1 MIMNMNEKGR
11 QTKLLAAIA
20 VLAMVVCALAVVMP
34 SDNVDAAST
43 ENIPATAPLGEENG
57 IFEYD
62 NGVYTV
68 SGDYTIDVSATGMN
82 LGTSS
87 SPLDISFEI
96 AEGVT
101 LSFTNSGTTNKTVY
115 ITNVYGGTQTGSTPE
130 KSVFYGGSGTYG
142 EIGEAGYGTLAVD
155 GNVELA
161 LNVDVTSSGQSGNMH
176 VLYDVNV
183 ALTDGANITI
193 SQTTGTQS
201 YFCSSTEDFC
211 NLTMTGGSEMVFDAA
226 NGMSGVNGTIS
237 DDSEFRVENPK
248 SSGTVWMNFSNLEI
262 DETSVVTVESSAATS
277 TGIYIAQ
284 TLQNYGTIST
294 PNSAFAATNGSE
306 IINRGTI
313 EASSLV
319 GSTSSTTTTANIYNY
334 GTFDVKTTNNNT
346 VKSSVVAE
354 SSAEVISYFN
364 EDDYDVVMVEA
375 AVNISGVSVPVGK
388 ELIISGDATI
398 GTITISGTGAV
409 LTLNG
414 AATQNGTVNSE
425 DSGVTDGTI
434 EFNNATGFFQITYGS
449 CNVIMDLIT
458 GSVELG
464 GTYDANGT
472 SYGTNGTISGTIAE
486 GTTVTVTG
494 DYNVSG
500 GLTVNGRLV
509 VDGGRLNL
517 NSQTVTLNGDLVV
530 KGDNGRVRAVSS
542 TLTVNTGAN
551 ITGISIGV
559 IGSTY
564 SNNIYGALQKA
575 ITTQDG
581 DQTFVINGDY
591 TDDLVFVNES
601 NSNTLQVAPGS
612 SFIGDVV
619 YQYSSGTQGQAGYKT
634 HTNTVSISCENTTQS
649 NMTIATV
656 SADAKVITI
665 SNSTVSGIDGCDDAN
680 DDNASEEIA
689 LNNVILSGLIINDK
703 VKMTGENNQISNGEV
718 VTFDV
723 SGCIVLDPSAKL
735 YVYGDVAKTSSTSVV
750 KGKIDNDAPGAVVYY
765 TTQNYRNLAAVVV
778 DNTENGGHF
787 EPMDANKVG
796 SLSDLLKYNYPGS
809 TIILTAQFPIT
820 GNVELTGVTIYTNG
834 WNIQVANGGTLV
846 LTDCT
851 IDRDHV
857 VGDSTNYPSNERN
870 NSRETIDVARGGS
883 MEVIN
888 SLLFIEVS
896 KADGASV
903 EVDNADVSY
912 DNTTSEVR
920 VGYGT
925 VLNFSGTAVSSID
938 VYGELVIGS
947 NVSLPATNEFN
958 VWSGAKATINSTITS
973 LGDVK
978 FYEGSDVIIAD
989 GATFTLGDRNGGA
1002 DMAVY
1007 GNFTVASGGTFTVT
1021 GVSNNAVASNTLA
1034 VRSTGDYEF
1043 TVEGTMNMN
1052 GVLAGEIQ
1060 DKGTI
1065 NFNGTV
1071 ADNTTATI
1079 VIYNGVTLSN
1089 VAVSGTLS
1097 VSDAGITETVGT
1109 SVASN
1114 GNIVRLTD
1122 VRGVTITET
1131 VNTVL
1136 YTVGGKNFRDYVS
1149 TMDVSGTLT
1158 TGDDLGTIEFNT
1170 NNAVVPVGPEDD
1182 RQNAGI
1188 IISGE
1193 LILGKDVTMSVI
1205 RGDVTVAGNVTAT
1218 VENSDGFL
1226 NKYDKVSVSG
1236 GELTVTGTITIN
1248 DQEIDGIANVN
1259 AVWYVVTG
1267 TDAETYTYTNF
1278 ADAVAA
1284 AANADQD
1291 TAYVVGTVTVSETVE
1306 VPAGIIIDIADDA
1319 TLVIATDVTVT
1330 VADGATVNGSK
1341 ATIDVNGTLVSN
1353 DYAEDMNVKTIVADV
1368 VTTNG
1373 AIRTWTNLANA
1384 LAGASA
1390 GDTIV
1395 ANGPIMISADT
1406 TIPVDVTVYSE
1417 YPFVIDGATLTVDGT
1432 LQLDDKAQNDGTIDG
1447 TVYNGLYVTSDED
1460 SEITASGVISIETL
1474 GEPAEGVY
1482 IGDDLDGAHF
1492 AVNNGAF
1499 VTSYV
1504 SNVEFAAETASN
1516 NMNLIDGVTI
1526 KGIVS
1531 AGDVTFTAP
1540 ENLSLTI
1547 RVVEMASGTDNMTIF
1562 TMGTMTLAGNAT
1574 FMIADNNSRVTGTV
1588 AALCGDE
1595 TASANVVLTAAM
1607 GSDSFS
1613 IAASSEET
1621 ADGTEY
1627 TAAISGGYTGAVD
1640 IAAGEV
1646 TVSGALV
1653 MGTDATLEVATSA
1666 TMTIT
1671 SNGTVSVAYNEDGE
1685 AFVVDGTLN
1694 VANDDAFTGSA
1705 VAING
1710 TMNTD
1715 SLTLTTTLRIAGT
1728 LNVNEDETLTISSG
1742 KLIIGDKPTQ
1752 LGESASGAVNGTIAY
1767 RTNAGYILAYA
1778 GADLSGAQIDVNAAT
1793 GESDAD
1799 STTYYINGEA
1809 YATIIAADANT
1820 AILIGG
1826 IQGADGDIELT
1837 GLANSSVY
1845 WFETAEEADAAY
1857 AGTSV
1862 VSRNNINDDAVGSFD
1877 SAYTVYAPAIVYGTV
1892 SNGQGI
1898 TLYLDG
1904 NVVFGDA
1911 LSWPDYEL
1919 GVGTHTV
1926 SISANAGYTIEN
1938 ATITFNG
1945 QTVQNGGTITVTADM
1960 NTFTL
1965 ATSGAAP
1972 SESTVVVDNG
1982 GSSDMGLTDY
1992 LLIVLVI
1999 LIVIMAIIV
2008 AIRLMRS

>member
-1 MIMNMNEKGR
+1 MNVDMNAKGR
-11 QTKLLAAIA
+11 QTKLLAAVFAIA
-20 VLAMVVCALAVVMP
+20 MIVCAIAVVMP
-34 SDNVDAAST
+34 SEDVNADPTTPANDAA
-43 ENIPATAPLGEENG
+43 PFGEIDG
-57 IFEYD
+57 VLEYS

-68 SGDYTIDVSATGMN
+68 SGNVAIDVSLDSYNTG
-82 LGTSS
+82 SS
-87 SPLDISFEI
+87 TNPLDIRFEF
-96 AEGVT
+96 EGPYQLTFENSSQTTESVHIRYVT
-101 LSFTNSGTTNKTVY
+101 ESTVDNNS
-115 ITNVYGGTQTGSTPE
+115 PD
-130 KSVFYGGSGTYG
+130 KSVFYGGEPSVN
-142 EIGEAGYGTLAVD
+142 GYGTVAVD
-155 GNVELA
+155 GDVDMHVTLDGVEA
-161 LNVDVTSSGQSGNMH
+161 DGEVDYDDESH
-176 VLYDVNV
+176 VLYNVN
-183 ALTDGANITI
+183 LMLDNGATMTV
-193 SQTTGTQS
+193 SQTAAYGGVSYWTG
-201 YFCSSTEDFC
+201 STTEFA
-211 NLTMTGGSEMVFDAA
+211 TMTVTGGSELVFSNA
-226 NGMSGVNGTIS
+226 NGISGVIATIS
-237 DDSEFRVENPK
+237 NE
-248 SSGTVWMNFSNLEI
+248 SSFNVKDVKEDRAWLNFQNLYI
-262 DETSVVTVESSAATS
+262 DEGSEIQIAGTSNVL
-277 TGIYIAQ
+277 TGVYI
-284 TLQNYGTIST
+284 TTYLENYGTINT
-294 PNSAFAATNGSE
+294 PGSQFAATDAALIDNM
-306 IINRGTI
+306 GTI
-313 EASSLV
+313 TAAALV
-319 GSTSSTTTTANIYNY
+319 GGTDDTNTSATINDYGEFDVTEKNSNTVTEGVIATSSDIQTQL
-334 GTFDVKTTNNNT
+334 NNT
-346 VKSSVVAE
+346 SNGIVRIESGSTGDVSVSANVPLVVAG
-354 SSAEVISYFN
+354 N
-364 EDDYDVVMVEA
+364 
-375 AVNISGVSVPVGK
+375 
-388 ELIISGDATI
+388 ATI
-398 GTITISGTGAV
+398 GTVTLADEANVQILSGSTI
-409 LTLNG
+409 
-414 AATQNGTVNSE
+414 NGTVKGPN
-425 DSGVTDGTI
+425 GATI
-434 EFNNATGFFQITYGS
+434 VFENFVGS
-449 CNVIMDLIT
+449 
-458 GSVELG
+458 
-464 GTYDANGT
+464 
-472 SYGTNGTISGTIAE
+472 
-486 GTTVTVTG
+486 
-494 DYNVSG
+494 
-500 GLTVNGRLV
+500 
-509 VDGGRLNL
+509 
-517 NSQTVTLNGDLVV
+517 
-530 KGDNGRVRAVSS
+530 
-542 TLTVNTGAN
+542 AN
-551 ITGISIGV
+551 ITGGSLDIGDLNVEEGTVTITGKSNVDTDYDAGADGVVGGTIAAGAEVIITGGDFNVGTNGLMVNGTLTITGGLLNAPSNGEVTINGALNVTDNGRFRSVNNGITMGADATVTGFSISTAVTNG
-559 IGSTY
+559 Y
-564 SNNIYGALQKA
+564 DNNIYGNVQLGMD
-575 ITTQDG
+575 TQG
-581 DQTFVINGDY
+581 GGMTFVINGEC
-591 TDDLVFVNES
+591 TDNINLGADTTADTSAVNS
-601 NSNTLQVAPGS
+601 IAVAPGS
-612 SFIGDVV
+612 SYNGTITYTITIGEGNNAVEHSNSVDLYYVN
-619 YQYSSGTQGQAGYKT
+619 SGETVMAIASVTNGSAVLTITNATVTGIVGCDDT
-634 HTNTVSISCENTTQS
+634 DDTNDIVLGNNTVISSLTLDTTVS
-649 NMTIATV
+649 VTGTVTIAT
-656 SADAKVITI
+656 
-665 SNSTVSGIDGCDDAN
+665 G
-680 DDNASEEIA
+680 EI
-689 LNNVILSGLIINDK
+689 L
-703 VKMTGENNQISNGEV
+703 
-718 VTFDV
+718 TFDND
-723 SGCIVLDPSAKL
+723 GYLELTNNANL
-735 YVYGDVAKTSSTSVV
+735 YVYGDVQKTTATSSVSDRIVNGNG
-750 KGKIDNDAPGAVVYY
+750 KGVVYY
-765 TTQNYRNLAAVVV
+765 TTQNYRNLSAVVSF
-778 DNTENGGHF
+778 TETYFKPVPATGVGTV
-787 EPMDANKVG
+787 EELLDAYAPG
-796 SLSDLLKYNYPGS
+796 MTFYLTHDLVID
-809 TIILTAQFPIT
+809 TV
-820 GNVELTGVTIYTNG
+820 VELDNVTIYTNG
-834 WNIQVANGGTLV
+834 YDIIIGGTTAGTLI
-846 LTDCT
+846 LNNST
-851 IDRDHV
+851 IDRDV
-857 VGDSTNYPSNERN
+857 DVTGEGITPGSET
-870 NSRETIDVARGGS
+870 RESITVNRGSS
-883 MEVIN
+883 MEVN
-888 SLLFIEVS
+888 DSLLFIEVTAMTGS
-896 KADGASV
+896 SIDV
-903 EVDNADVSY
+903 NNANVSY

-925 VLNFSGTAVSSID
+925 TLNFSGTAVSSID
-938 VYGELVIGS
+938 VYGNLVIS
-947 NVSLPATNEFN
+947 SSVSLPATNEFN
-958 VWSGAKATINSTITS
+958 VWSGATVTIEGTFTS
-973 LGDVK
+973 LGDVT
-978 FYEGSDVIIAD
+978 FYEGSDVTVAD

-1002 DMAVY
+1002 DMTVS
-1007 GNFTVASGGTFTVT
+1007 GDFTVEVGGTFTVT
-1021 GVSNNAVASNTLA
+1021 GVSNQAVASNTLTIEA
-1034 VRSTGDYEF
+1034 VDGSDEGTEPDYEF

-1052 GVLAGEIQ
+1052 GVLSGEIQ
-1060 DKGTI
+1060 DKGTV
-1065 NFNGTV
+1065 NFNGTSS
-1071 ADNTTATI
+1071 NATI
-1079 VIYNGVTLSN
+1079 VIYDGVTLSN
-1089 VAVSGTLS
+1089 VSVTGTLT
-1097 VSDAGITETVGT
+1097 VSDAGVTTVTGD

-1114 GNIVRLTD
+1114 GNAVKLTD
-1122 VRGVTITET
+1122 VRGVTVTET
-1131 VNTVL
+1131 VETVL
-1136 YTVGGKNFRDYVS
+1136 YTSAGENHRDYVS

-1158 TGDDLGTIEFNT
+1158 TGSVGTISFGT
-1170 NNAVVPVGPEDD
+1170 DGAPASVG
-1182 RQNAGI
+1182 QNGSRIAGI
-1188 IISGE
+1188 TVSGD
-1193 LILGKDVTMSVI
+1193 LVLGKDVVMTVT
-1205 RGDVTVAGNVTAT
+1205 GGNVTVSGTVTAT
-1218 VENSDGFL
+1218 VENSQDFL
-1226 NKYDKVSVSG
+1226 DSHNKVSVSG
-1236 GELTVTGTITIN
+1236 GKLTVTGTVTIA
-1248 DQEIDGIANVN
+1248 DQEINGTANVN

-1267 TDAETYTYTNF
+1267 TESETYTYTNF

-1284 AANADQD
+1284 ASGADED
-1291 TAYVVGTVTVSETVE
+1291 TIYVIGEVTVDATVE
-1306 VPAGIIIDIADDA
+1306 VPTGIIVDIVDGAE
-1319 TLVIATDVTVT
+1319 LVIDEDVTVT
-1330 VADGATVNGSK
+1330 IADGATVNGSR

-1373 AIRTWTNLANA
+1373 AVRTWTNLANA

-1406 TIPVDVTVYSE
+1406 TIPVDVTVYTE

-1447 TVYNGLYVTSDED
+1447 KVYNGLYVTSDED
-1460 SEITASGVISIETL
+1460 SEITVSGVISIETL

-1499 VTSYV
+1499 VVSYV

-1547 RVVEMASGTDNMTIF
+1547 RVVEMASGTDNMSIF
-1562 TMGTMTLAGNAT
+1562 TMGTLTLAGNAT
-1574 FMIADNNSRVTGTV
+1574 FTIADNNSRVTGTV
-1588 AALCGDE
+1588 ATFCGDG

-1607 GSDSFS
+1607 GSNSFS

-1666 TMTIT
+1666 TMNIT

-1742 KLIIGDKPTQ
+1742 KLIVGDKPTQ

-1767 RTNAGYILAYA
+1767 RANAGYILAYA

-1862 VSRNNINDDAVGSFD
+1862 VSRNNINDDAVGSYD

-2008 AIRLMRS
+2008 ALRLMRS

>member
-34 SDNVDAAST
+34 SDNVDAVST
-43 ENIPATAPLGEENG
+43 EKIPATAPLGEENG

-68 SGDYTIDVSATGMN
+68 SGDYTIDVSATGMD

-87 SPLDISFEI
+87 TPLDISFEI
-96 AEGVT
+96 AEGAT
-101 LSFTNSGTTNKTVY
+101 LTFTNSGTTSKTVY
-115 ITNVYGGTQTGSTPE
+115 ITNVYAGTQTGSAPE

-161 LNVDVTSSGQSGNMH
+161 LDIDVTTGGQSGNMH

-193 SQTTGTQS
+193 SQTAGTQS
-201 YFCSSTEDFC
+201 YFCSSTENFC
-211 NLTMTGGSEMVFDAA
+211 DLTMTGGSEMVFDAA

-262 DETSVVTVESSAATS
+262 DETSVVTVESSAATD

-294 PNSAFAATNGSE
+294 PNSAFAAANGSE

-334 GTFDVKTTNNNT
+334 GTFDVETSYNNT

-354 SSAEVISYFN
+354 SSAEVTSYFN

-375 AVNISGVSVPVGK
+375 AVNISGVSVPAGK

-398 GTITISGTGAV
+398 GTITISGAGAV

-464 GTYDANGT
+464 GIYDADGT
-472 SYGTNGTISGTIAE
+472 SYGTNGTISGTLAE

-500 GLTVNGRLV
+500 KLTVNGRLV

-517 NSQTVTLNGDLVV
+517 NTQTVTLNGDLVV
-530 KGDNGRVRAVSS
+530 TGDNGRVRAVNS
-542 TLTVNTGAN
+542 TLTVNTDAN

-591 TDDLVFVNES
+591 TDNMVFVNEN

-619 YQYSSGTQGQAGYKT
+619 YQYSSGTQGQTGYET

-649 NMTIATV
+649 NITIATV
-656 SADAKVITI
+656 SANAKVITI
-665 SNSTVSGIDGCDDAN
+665 SNSTITGIDGCEDAN
-680 DDNASEEIA
+680 EENASEEIV
-689 LNNVILSGLIINDK
+689 LNNVILSGLILNDK
-703 VKMTGENNQISNGEV
+703 VKMTGDNNQISNGEI

-723 SGCIVLDPSAKL
+723 DGCIVLDSSAKL

-750 KGKIDNDAPGAVVYY
+750 KGKINNTNGIVYY
-765 TTQNYRNLAAVVV
+765 TTQNYRNLAAVVTITDSAHFSQMAAKGISTVEELLANYSPGMTYVLV
-778 DNTENGGHF
+778 DN
-787 EPMDANKVG
+787 
-796 SLSDLLKYNYPGS
+796 DLVID
-809 TIILTAQFPIT
+809 TV
-820 GNVELTGVTIYTNG
+820 VELDNVTIYTNG
-834 WNIQVANGGTLV
+834 WDIIVGKNSNGTLI
-846 LTDCT
+846 LNNST
-851 IDRDHV
+851 IDRDATV
-857 VGDSTNYPSNERN
+857 SVSTGNAGPET
-870 NSRETIDVARGGS
+870 RESITVNRGSS
-883 MEVIN
+883 MEIN
-888 SLLFIEVS
+888 DSLLFIEVYALTGS
-896 KADGASV
+896 SV
-903 EVDNADVSY
+903 DTNNANVTY

-925 VLNFSGTAVSSID
+925 TLNFSGTAVSSID
-938 VYGELVIGS
+938 VYGNLVISS

-958 VWSGAKATINSTITS
+958 VWSGATVSIESTFTS

-978 FYEGSDVIIAD
+978 FYQGSDVTVAD

-1002 DMAVY
+1002 DMTVH
-1007 GNFTVASGGTFTVT
+1007 GDFTVASGGTFTVT

-1071 ADNTTATI
+1071 ADNTSATI

-1089 VAVSGTLS
+1089 VSVSGTLS

-1114 GNIVRLTD
+1114 GNIVCLTD

-1136 YTVGGKNFRDYVS
+1136 YTVNGQNHRDYVS

-1158 TGDDLGTIEFNT
+1158 TGAIVGTIEFT
-1170 NNAVVPVGPEDD
+1170 SSDVVLVGPADD

-1193 LILGKDVTMSVI
+1193 LILGKDVIMSVTG
-1205 RGDVTVAGNVTAT
+1205 GDVTVSGTVTAT
-1218 VENSDGFL
+1218 VENSSGFL
-1226 NKYDKVSVSG
+1226 NSYDKVSVSD

-1278 ADAVAA
+1278 VDAVAA

-1291 TAYVVGTVTVSETVE
+1291 TIYVVGTVTVSETVE
-1306 VPAGIIIDIADDA
+1306 VPAGIIVEIGDGA
-1319 TLVIATDVTVT
+1319 TLIIATDITVT

-1373 AIRTWTNLANA
+1373 AVRTWTNLANA

-1406 TIPVDVTVYSE
+1406 TIPVDVTVYTE

-1447 TVYNGLYVTSDED
+1447 KVYNGLYVTSNED
-1460 SEITASGVISIETL
+1460 SEITVSGVISIETL

-1499 VTSYV
+1499 VVSYV

-1574 FMIADNNSRVTGTV
+1574 FTIADNNSRVTGTV
-1588 AALCGDE
+1588 AALCGDG
-1595 TASANVVLTAAM
+1595 TTSANVVLTAAM
-1607 GSDSFS
+1607 GSNSFS

-1666 TMTIT
+1666 TMSIT

-1685 AFVVDGTLN
+1685 AFVVDGILN

-1715 SLTLTTTLRIAGT
+1715 SLILTTTLRIAGT

-1742 KLIIGDKPTQ
+1742 KLIVGDKPTQ

-1767 RTNAGYILAYA
+1767 RANAGYILAYA

-1826 IQGADGDIELT
+1826 IQDADGDIELT

-1862 VSRNNINDDAVGSFD
+1862 VSRNNINGDAVGSFD
-1877 SAYTVYAPAIVYGTV
+1877 SAYTVYAPAIVHGTI

-1904 NVVFGDA
+1904 NVVIGDA
-1911 LSWPDYEL
+1911 YSWSDYEL

-1965 ATSGAAP
+1965 ATSGAIP

-1982 GSSDMGLTDY
+1982 GNSDMSLTDY

-2008 AIRLMRS
+2008 ALRLMRS